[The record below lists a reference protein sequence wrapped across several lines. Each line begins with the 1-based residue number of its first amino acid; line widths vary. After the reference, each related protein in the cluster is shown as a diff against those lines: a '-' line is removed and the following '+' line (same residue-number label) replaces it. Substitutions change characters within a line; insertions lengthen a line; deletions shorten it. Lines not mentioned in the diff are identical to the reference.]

1 MRFKSD
7 TSGNIVQDIP
17 VKLVDPSP
25 FQPRRTFLPSTLEEL
40 ATSIREHG
48 LIQPISIRKMPGGR
62 YQLISGER
70 RLRACRLLGQNT
82 IRALVIHADDHQ
94 AAMLTMIENLQ
105 REGLH
110 FFEEAE
116 GYESLVKVHGM
127 TQKEVA
133 AQLHRQQST
142 IANKIRLLNLSP
154 QVRSAILRNRLTERH
169 ARALLRLRDE
179 AKQLS
184 VVEKAAR
191 EGLTVQSTEMLICRM
206 LDRES
211 PKPKPEGGMRRLYT
225 DWRLLNNSVRAAVTQ
240 MRSAGVPVH
249 YSFRDMGDHVE
260 MRVSVPKTRPSQE
273 SVSKAQ

>member
-1 MRFKSD
+1 
-7 TSGNIVQDIP
+7 
-17 VKLVDPSP
+17 
-25 FQPRRTFLPSTLEEL
+25 
-40 ATSIREHG
+40 
-48 LIQPISIRKMPGGR
+48 
-62 YQLISGER
+62 
-70 RLRACRLLGQNT
+70 
-82 IRALVIHADDHQ
+82 
-94 AAMLTMIENLQ
+94 
-105 REGLH
+105 
-110 FFEEAE
+110 
-116 GYESLVKVHGM
+116 M

-142 IANKIRLLNLSP
+142 IANKIRLLQLSP

-249 YSFRDMGDHVE
+249 YSFRAMGDHVE
-260 MRVSVPKTRPSQE
+260 MRVSVPKTPPSQE
-273 SVSKAQ
+273 SVSKAP